1 MLGTVQAVPATSGH
15 SGEQGER
22 LQALPPQAILQVG
35 GWDQVG
41 KGLSTNAPLFDL
53 LLRDSAPC
61 LQLLS
66 IASDTHLIGFVGLM
80 RPSWHP
86 IA

>member
-35 GWDQVG
+35 GWG
-41 KGLSTNAPLFDL
+41 KAVISHHTDPPWFAV
-53 LLRDSAPC
+53 
-61 LQLLS
+61 
-66 IASDTHLIGFVGLM
+66 AS
-80 RPSWHP
+80 
-86 IA
+86 